1 MTDNTIDQWARAAL
15 NATGHSDQQI
25 EAMKKPKPQL
35 AAYIPPSPYSLE
47 YATKIWPALNAAK
60 AASAKIKRDQEDKLT
75 AADAKIAEAEEEAEK
90 WQKRSSSLESQI
102 EGLFKA
108 QHRH

>member
-1 MTDNTIDQWARAAL
+1 MDNTIDQWARAAL
-15 NATGHSDQQI
+15 HATGHSDQQI

-60 AASAKIKRDQEDKLT
+60 VASAKVKRDQEDKMT
-75 AADAKIAEAEEEAEK
+75 AADAKVAEAEEEADK
-90 WQKRSSSLESQI
+90 WQKRSRSLETHF
-102 EGLFKA
+102 EDLFKA
-108 QHRH
+108 QNRR